1 VSSAFRNVVLKE
13 EVEPGIPLLG
23 QQGWTGWSVR
33 RNTLAWS
40 GSFFLMVQPPLLSQ
54 EGNKL
59 FPEDFMFQLSKEEFG
74 SSWGSRAQPRSGG
87 RV

>member
-1 VSSAFRNVVLKE
+1 MA
-13 EVEPGIPLLG
+13 
-23 QQGWTGWSVR
+23 
-33 RNTLAWS
+33 
-40 GSFFLMVQPPLLSQ
+40 QPPLLSQ

-74 SSWGSRAQPRSGG
+74 ILKSQIVISSWGSRGQPRSGD